1 MAYQSD
7 IAAMSASIMKLS
19 NGLLAAAITLAA
31 CQTVATE
38 YDKPARINDS
48 DESSRAALQQT
59 VNAALQTEV
68 VLADDALTN
77 STQLFIERVAP
88 KTMEGSPAGG
98 RTMEKPFEFRLV
110 IYGDDCVLIDQ
121 RDSTRYVLQDTSCIA
136 ED

>member
-1 MAYQSD
+1 
-7 IAAMSASIMKLS
+7 MSGSIMKS
-19 NGLLAAAITLAA
+19 SSGLLATAITLVA

-38 YDKPARINDS
+38 YDKPARIIDS

-59 VNAALQTEV
+59 VNAALHTEV
-68 VLADDALTN
+68 VLADDALTD
-77 STQLFIERVAP
+77 SSQLFVELVAP

-110 IYGDDCVLIDQ
+110 INGHDCVLIDQ
-121 RDSTRYVLQDTSCIA
+121 RDSARHVLQDTSCIA

>member
-1 MAYQSD
+1 
-7 IAAMSASIMKLS
+7 MSGSKMKS
-19 NGLLAAAITLAA
+19 SSALLAAAITLAA

-38 YDKPARINDS
+38 YDKPARISNP

-59 VNAALQTEV
+59 INAALHTEV

-77 STQLFIERVAP
+77 SSQLFIERVMP

-98 RTMEKPFEFRLV
+98 RTMEKPFEFQLV
-110 IYGDDCVLIDQ
+110 INGDDCVLIDR
-121 RDSTRYVLQDTSCIA
+121 RDDSRHVLQESTCIA

>member
-1 MAYQSD
+1 
-7 IAAMSASIMKLS
+7 MSGSIMKS
-19 NGLLAAAITLAA
+19 FSGLLATAITLVA

-38 YDKPARINDS
+38 HDKPARIIDS

-59 VNAALQTEV
+59 VNAALHTEV

-77 STQLFIERVAP
+77 SSQLFVERVVP
-88 KTMEGSPAGG
+88 TTMEGSPAGG
-98 RTMEKPFEFRLV
+98 RTMEKPFEFQLV